1 VWIINP
7 DLLTRKLVVQEEL
20 EPGDANLQAVQR
32 IERWLNTSIDVHQT
46 IGVETVLSTPKYRK
60 LVQRAKSRG
69 FEIRLIYVLVES
81 VEIQIERVKV
91 RVRKGGHDVPEHKI
105 RERRVRSLAQLRWF
119 FDQADRAIVL
129 DNSASE
135 PRLIVERAEGI
146 IRVSDRVLPE
156 VAAALDLPA

>member
-1 VWIINP
+1 MWIINP